1 MTNMEEPPTLPLDV
15 FNCRITGI
23 ANIEASAG
31 TGKTWAICGLYL
43 RLLVEAGLTVDQI
56 LVVTFTNAAT
66 AELRTR
72 VRDRLGEV
80 LHALDNCGSGGDPF
94 VEKFLRR
101 IATLG
106 GEAAEHART
115 CLRTALFSFED
126 AAIFTIHSFCRH
138 ALDDVPFAAVQPFQ
152 LEVTADDGETI
163 RETAADYWRRIADRY
178 DAEEIDALLQKGL
191 DPEWLARELRRVLG
205 KPTARLVFPECS
217 LNDPRRVRRAV
228 CLQRIL
234 LRFGPR
240 AVRAA
245 KRRRRVIAYDDMLYN
260 LYESLTGGRLPWLA
274 EALRRRFPAALIDEF
289 QDTDP
294 LQFAIFRNLYF
305 RGGTLFMVGDPKQAI
320 YSFRNA
326 DLHTYLAA
334 KRHAG
339 RHRTLTENQRSEPGL
354 ITAVNAMFTANKNVF
369 GSPEIRYQP
378 VIRGSKPLRVL
389 RGDPEP
395 RESLSVWLLPPGKK
409 DEPRKVAE
417 AQLFALEATTGE
429 IARLLAAGGSG
440 RITIGDE
447 PLQARDIAVLV
458 RTREQGRIVK
468 AALARRGIGS
478 VDITDRSV
486 FATLEAEEMER
497 ILRAVAE
504 PADTG
509 LMRAALA
516 TVLMGRGSRELAEL
530 NADAETFND
539 IVERLD
545 QYRRRWW
552 QHGFGAM
559 WRRLMTD
566 ERIVDRLLPAPG
578 GERRLTN
585 VMHLMELLSAAED
598 EHGGIEALPRWLADR
613 RTDPREEEAALLRLE
628 SDENLVRIVT
638 KHRAKGL
645 EWPIVFCPFIWRER
659 GPERKS
665 GRTAAYH
672 EGDVLILDYTGAG
685 EAKKLQENEQL
696 AERVRLIYVALTRA
710 VNRCYLVAGPF
721 WQPSGR
727 GATEKRARRSMM
739 NWIVA
744 GIGEH
749 PGRWAEDAKTGVAA
763 IGKSWQELIAT
774 SPGLGLAPPPTG
786 AVLPLPGPVSA
797 PAGQARK
804 VLRTPGIA
812 WKLAS
817 YSSLTAAPHN
827 EGSPPD
833 PEGRDYDLAAPA
845 PEDDEAPH
853 RRRILHAPPPEGS
866 PADILDFPAG
876 ITAGHCLH
884 YVLERIDFQDE
895 SGWEE
900 AIGAALTAY
909 PPAGAPEANDGR
921 AAMIRGML
929 DDVLSTTLPGGFSL
943 RDVPGARRLTEME
956 FTYPVAGLDPDG
968 LHGLLTRHG
977 HRLPKPG
984 FPELTGYLRGFI
996 DLVFAHRGKWYVL
1009 DWKSNHLGARPEDY
1023 ARPRLAEEMFRHA
1036 YELQALIYLT
1046 ALHRY
1051 LRLRQ
1056 PDYNYDVQMGGVF
1069 YLFIRGVRPSWPDAG
1084 IWHDRP
1090 ARALIEEL
1098 DDLFSAAPAGKGA
1111 SSDHA

>member
-1 MTNMEEPPTLPLDV
+1 MKQMAEPSTLPLDI
-15 FNCRITGI
+15 FNCRIAGI
-23 ANIEASAG
+23 TSIEASAG

-43 RLLVEAGLTVDQI
+43 RLLVETGLTVDQI

-80 LHALDNCGSGGDPF
+80 LHALENSGEGGGDPF

-106 GEAAEHART
+106 GEAAEQAGAR
-115 CLRTALFSFED
+115 LRTALFSFED

-138 ALDDVPFAAVQPFQ
+138 ALDEVPFAAVQPFQ

-163 RETAADYWRRIADRY
+163 RETAADYWRRITARY
-178 DAEEIDALLQKGL
+178 DAEEIDALLQAGL
-191 DPEWLARELRRVLG
+191 DPEWLTRELRRVLG
-205 KPTARLVFPECS
+205 KPMAGLVFPECS
-217 LNDPRRVRRAV
+217 PDDPRRARRAV
-228 CLQRIL
+228 YMKRIL
-234 LRFGPR
+234 LRLGPG

-260 LYESLTGGRLPWLA
+260 LYEALTGGRLPWLA
-274 EALRRRFPAALIDEF
+274 EALRSRFPAALIDEF

-294 LQFAIFRNLYF
+294 LQFAIFRSLYF
-305 RGGTLFMVGDPKQAI
+305 SGGTLFMVGDPKQAI

-334 KRHAG
+334 KRHAD
-339 RHRTLTENQRSEPGL
+339 RHRTLAENQRSEPGL
-354 ITAVNAMFTANKNVF
+354 ITAVNALFTANENVF
-369 GSPEIRYQP
+369 GSPEIRYRP
-378 VIRGSKPLRVL
+378 VVMGAKPRRDL

-409 DEPRKVAE
+409 DGPLKVSE
-417 AQLFALEATTGE
+417 AQQFALAATTGE
-429 IARLLAAGGSG
+429 IARLLAAGESG
-440 RITIGDE
+440 LVTIGDE
-447 PLQARDIAVLV
+447 PLQAREIAVLV

-468 AALARRGIGS
+468 AALTRRGIGS

-497 ILRAVAE
+497 ILRAVAD

-509 LMRAALA
+509 LTRAALS
-516 TVLMGRGSRELAEL
+516 TVLMGRDSRELAEL
-530 NADAETFND
+530 NADAETFNR

-545 QYRRRWW
+545 QYRRRWR
-552 QHGFGAM
+552 QQGFGAM

-566 ERIVDRLLPAPG
+566 ERIVERLLPAPG

-598 EHGGIEALPRWLADR
+598 EQAGIEALLRWLADR
-613 RTDPREEEAALLRLE
+613 RADPREEEAALLRLE

-645 EWPIVFCPFIWRER
+645 EWSIVFCPFIWWER
-659 GPERKS
+659 GPERTAR
-665 GRTAAYH
+665 RTVAYH
-672 EGDVLILDYTGAG
+672 KGDRLLLDYTGDR
-685 EAKKLQENEQL
+685 EAKKRQENEQL

-727 GATEKRARRSMM
+727 GSTEKKARQSMM

-744 GIGEH
+744 GVGEH
-749 PGRWAEDAKTGVAA
+749 PGRWADEAKTGVAA
-763 IGKSWQELIAT
+763 IGKSWRDLIAS
-774 SPGLGLAPPPTG
+774 SPGMGLAPPPTG
-786 AVLPLPGPVSA
+786 ALVPLPGAS
-797 PAGQARK
+797 PALAGRARE
-804 VLRTPGIA
+804 VVRTPGIA
-812 WKLAS
+812 WNLAS
-817 YSSLTAAPHN
+817 YSSLTTAPRD
-827 EGSPPD
+827 EGSRPD
-833 PEGRDYDLAAPA
+833 PEGRDYDLSAPA
-845 PEDDEAPH
+845 PDDEGPNREIPH
-853 RRRILHAPPPEGS
+853 AFPTESRPGG
-866 PADILDFPAG
+866 ILDFPAG

-884 YVLERIDFQDE
+884 YVLERIDFQNED
-895 SGWEE
+895 GWEE

-909 PPAGAPEANDGR
+909 SPAGATEANGGR
-921 AAMIRGML
+921 VAMIRGML
-929 DDVLSTTLPGGFSL
+929 ADVLATTLPGGFCL
-943 RDVPGARRLTEME
+943 RDVPRARRLTELE

-977 HRLPKPG
+977 RRLPKLV

-996 DLVFAHRGKWYVL
+996 DLVFAHREKWYIL

-1051 LRLRQ
+1051 LRRRR
-1056 PDYNYDVQMGGVF
+1056 PDYDYEVHMGGAF
-1069 YLFIRGVRPSWPDAG
+1069 YLFVRGVRPSWPDAG
-1084 IWHDRP
+1084 IWYDRP
-1090 ARALIEEL
+1090 DRALIEEL
-1098 DDLFSAAPAGKGA
+1098 DDLFSAASAGKGA
-1111 SSDHA
+1111 PDHA